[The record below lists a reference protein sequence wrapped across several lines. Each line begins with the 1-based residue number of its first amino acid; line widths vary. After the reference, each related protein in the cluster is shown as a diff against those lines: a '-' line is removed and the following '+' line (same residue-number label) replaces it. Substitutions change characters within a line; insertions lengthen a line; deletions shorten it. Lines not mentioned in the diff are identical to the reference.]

1 MNRSLVGGII
11 IATLLA
17 GIGINQWT
25 AAKHRTW
32 LMNAS
37 QSALEQY
44 VSTHPADVTAKV
56 RLAQLNVANKDAR
69 GIEMLKA
76 AADASPGDEA
86 VWFAYVDA
94 LLDPNEAMA
103 QLDKYFEVLPDSTKL
118 RIAKARRLA
127 ELGDP
132 NGALSL
138 ADEVIRVSGKNADIL
153 RVRADAFM
161 LLRRVNE
168 ASDALHAAI
177 ELDDRAELRL
187 LFAMTLVPQQRYR
200 ELRDACLPIVAKG
213 DAGIA
218 EGHAVRARLYLAGAA
233 LNLATPVD
241 DIQKAT
247 TDLEDIAQK
256 TNFLEP
262 QEQFLPYYFLGECYL
277 RAGKVAAAVRVLQ
290 QAVSMAPQFPASL
303 YSLARAVQAFKD
315 DATAVLLFKRHAKLT
330 SLLSE
335 IDSLSTRAQ
344 EKPDE
349 SSYKTR
355 LTAAQVS
362 LIRLLKEPLPTG
374 AGN

>member
-1 MNRSLVGGII
+1 MNRALICGIV
-11 IATLLA
+11 AACLLA

-25 AAKHRTW
+25 VAKHRTW
-32 LMNAS
+32 LQNAS
-37 QSALEQY
+37 QSALDQY
-44 VSTHPADVTAKV
+44 VPSHPDDIPAKV
-56 RLAQLNVANKDAR
+56 RLAQMHVANKDAR

-86 VWFAYVDA
+86 IWFAYVDA
-94 LLDPNEAMA
+94 LIDPSEVMA

-118 RIAKARRLA
+118 RTAKARRLA

-138 ADEVIRVSGKNADIL
+138 VDELIKVSGKNADLL

-168 ASDALHAAI
+168 ASDALQAAI
-177 ELDDRAELRL
+177 KLDDRAELRL
-187 LFAMTLVPQQRYR
+187 LLAMTLVPQQRYR

-241 DIQKAT
+241 DIQKT
-247 TDLEDIAQK
+247 TTSLEDIVQK

-277 RAGKVAAAVRVLQ
+277 RAGKVSDARRVLQ
-290 QAVSMAPQFPASL
+290 QAVKMAPQFPAAL
-303 YSLARAVQAFKD
+303 YSLARAVQASKD
-315 DATAVLLFKRHAKLT
+315 EATAALLFKRHANLT

-335 IDSLSTRAQ
+335 IDSLSTRLQ
-344 EKPDE
+344 EKPSDAVLA
-349 SSYKTR
+349 KR
-355 LTAAQVS
+355 LTDVQD
-362 LIRLLKEPLPTG
+362 RMDNLLKQPLPKL

>member
-1 MNRSLVGGII
+1 MNRALICGIV
-11 IATLLA
+11 AACLLA

-25 AAKHRTW
+25 VAKHRTW
-32 LMNAS
+32 LQNAS
-37 QSALEQY
+37 QSALDQY
-44 VSTHPADVTAKV
+44 VPSHPDDIPAKV
-56 RLAQLNVANKDAR
+56 RLAQMHVANKDAR

-86 VWFAYVDA
+86 IWFAYVDA
-94 LLDPNEAMA
+94 LIDPSEVMA
-103 QLDKYFEVLPDSTKL
+103 QLDKSFEVLPDSTKL
-118 RIAKARRLA
+118 RTAKARRLA

-138 ADEVIRVSGKNADIL
+138 VDELIKVSGKNADLL

-168 ASDALHAAI
+168 ASDALQAAI
-177 ELDDRAELRL
+177 KLDDRAELRL
-187 LFAMTLVPQQRYR
+187 LLAMTLVPQQRYR

-241 DIQKAT
+241 DIQKT
-247 TDLEDIAQK
+247 TTSLEDIVQK

-277 RAGKVAAAVRVLQ
+277 RAGKVSDARRVLQ
-290 QAVSMAPQFPASL
+290 QAVNMAPQFPAAL
-303 YSLARAVQAFKD
+303 YSLARAVQASKD
-315 DATAVLLFKRHAKLT
+315 EATAALLFKRHAKLT

-349 SSYKTR
+349 GSYKTR

-362 LIRLLKEPLPTG
+362 LIKLLKAPLPTG
-374 AGN
+374 TGN

>member
-1 MNRSLVGGII
+1 MNRALIGGIVAACLVGGV
-11 IATLLA
+11 
-17 GIGINQWT
+17 GINQWNT
-25 AAKHRTW
+25 AKHRTW
-32 LMNAS
+32 LLNAS
-37 QSALEQY
+37 QSALDQY
-44 VSTHPADVTAKV
+44 VPSHPDDIPAKI
-56 RLAQLNVANKDAR
+56 RLAQMLVANKDAR

-76 AADASPGDEA
+76 AADAPSEDEA
-86 VWFAYVDA
+86 IWFAYVDA
-94 LLDPNEAMA
+94 LIDPSEAMA
-103 QLDKYFEVLPDSTKL
+103 QLDKYFQVLPDSTKL
-118 RIAKARRLA
+118 RTAKARRMV

-138 ADEVIRVSGKNADIL
+138 TDELIKVSGKNADIL

-168 ASDALHAAI
+168 ASDTLQAAI

-187 LFAMTLVPQQRYR
+187 LLAMTLVPQQRYR
-200 ELRDACLPIVAKG
+200 ELRDVCLPIVVKG

-241 DIQKAT
+241 DIQKTT
-247 TDLEDIAQK
+247 TDLEDIVQN

-277 RAGKVAAAVRVLQ
+277 RGGKVAPSIRVLN
-290 QAVSMAPQFPASL
+290 QAVTMAPQFPAAL
-303 YSLARAVQAFKD
+303 YSLARAVQASKD
-315 DATAVLLFKRHAKLT
+315 EAMAALLFKRHAQLT

-335 IDSLSTRAQ
+335 MDSLSTRIQ
-344 EKPDE
+344 EKPSDAVLA
-349 SSYKTR
+349 KR
-355 LTAAQVS
+355 LTDVQDS
-362 LIRLLKEPLPTG
+362 LDNLLKQPLPKL

>member
-1 MNRSLVGGII
+1 MNRALIGGLV
-11 IATLLA
+11 AACLLT
-17 GIGINQWT
+17 GIGVNQWT
-25 AAKHRTW
+25 VAKHRTW
-32 LMNAS
+32 LQNAS
-37 QSALEQY
+37 QSALDQY
-44 VSTHPADVTAKV
+44 VPSHPDDIPAKV
-56 RLAQLNVANKDAR
+56 RLAQMHVANKDAR

-86 VWFAYVDA
+86 IWFAYVDA
-94 LLDPNEAMA
+94 LIDPSEVMA

-118 RIAKARRLA
+118 RTAKARRLA

-138 ADEVIRVSGKNADIL
+138 VDELIKVSGKNADLL

-168 ASDALHAAI
+168 ASDALQAAI
-177 ELDDRAELRL
+177 KLDDRAELRL
-187 LFAMTLVPQQRYR
+187 LLAMTLVPQQRYR

-241 DIQKAT
+241 DIQKT
-247 TDLEDIAQK
+247 TTSLEDIVQK

-277 RAGKVAAAVRVLQ
+277 RAGKVSDARRVLQ
-290 QAVSMAPQFPASL
+290 QAVNMAPQFPAAL
-303 YSLARAVQAFKD
+303 YSLARAVQASKD
-315 DATAVLLFKRHAKLT
+315 EATAALLFKRHATLT

-349 SSYKTR
+349 GSYKTR

-362 LIRLLKEPLPTG
+362 LIKLLKAPLPTG
-374 AGN
+374 TGN

>member
-1 MNRSLVGGII
+1 MNRALIGGIV
-11 IATLLA
+11 AACLLT
-17 GIGINQWT
+17 GIGVNQWT
-25 AAKHRTW
+25 VAKHRTW
-32 LMNAS
+32 LLNAS
-37 QSALEQY
+37 QADLDKY
-44 VSTHPADVTAKV
+44 VPSHPDDSPAKV
-56 RLAQLNVANKDAR
+56 RLGQINVANKDPR
-69 GIEMLKA
+69 GIEILKA

-86 VWFAYVDA
+86 IWFAYVDA
-94 LLDPNEAMA
+94 LIDPSEAMA

-118 RIAKARRLA
+118 RTAKARRLA

-138 ADEVIRVSGKNADIL
+138 ADELIKASGKNADIL

-168 ASDALHAAI
+168 ASDALKAAI
-177 ELDDRAELRL
+177 KLDDRAEIRL
-187 LFAMTLVPQQRYR
+187 LLAMTLVPQQRYR
-200 ELRDACLPIVAKG
+200 ELRDICLPIVAKG
-213 DAGIA
+213 DVGIA

-247 TDLEDIAQK
+247 SDLEDIVQK

-277 RAGKVAAAVRVLQ
+277 RAGKFAAAVRVLQ
-290 QAVSMAPQFPASL
+290 QAVNMAPQFPAAL
-303 YSLARAVQAFKD
+303 YSLARAVQASKD
-315 DATAVLLFKRHAKLT
+315 EATAALLFKRHAKLT

-335 IDSLSTRAQ
+335 IDSLSTRLQ
-344 EKPDE
+344 EKPSDAVLA
-349 SSYKTR
+349 KR
-355 LTAAQVS
+355 LTDVQDS
-362 LIRLLKEPLPTG
+362 LDNLLKQPLPKL

>member
-1 MNRSLVGGII
+1 MNRALIGGTV
-11 IATLLA
+11 AACLLA
-17 GIGINQWT
+17 GVGINQWT

-32 LMNAS
+32 LMHAS

-44 VSTHPADVTAKV
+44 VPTHPADITAKV

-94 LLDPNEAMA
+94 LLDPNEAMV
-103 QLDKYFEVLPDSTKL
+103 QLDTYLKALPDSTKL
-118 RIAKARRLA
+118 RAAKARRLA

-138 ADEVIRVSGKNADIL
+138 TDELTKVSGKDPDVL
-153 RVRADAFM
+153 RARADALM

-168 ASDALHAAI
+168 ASDALKAAI
-177 ELDDRAELRL
+177 KLDDRAEFRL
-187 LFAMTLVPQQRYR
+187 LLAMTLVPQQRYR
-200 ELRDACLPIVAKG
+200 ELRDVCLPIVLHG
-213 DAGIA
+213 DAGIS
-218 EGHAVRARLYLAGAA
+218 EGQSVRAKLYLAGAA
-233 LNLATPVD
+233 LNLATHVD
-241 DIQKAT
+241 DIQKT
-247 TDLEDIAQK
+247 TTELEEIAQK

-277 RAGKVAAAVRVLQ
+277 RTGKVADARRTLYK
-290 QAVSMAPQFPASL
+290 AVSMAPQFPAAL
-303 YSLARAVQAFKD
+303 YSLARAVQVSKD
-315 DATAVLLFKRHAKLT
+315 ESAASVLFKRHADLT

-344 EKPDE
+344 EKPDDTGLV
-349 SSYKTR
+349 KQLTR
-355 LTAAQVS
+355 TQEQLN
-362 LIRLLKEPLPTG
+362 RLVQQPLP
-374 AGN
+374 AVPKN

>member
-1 MNRSLVGGII
+1 MNRALIGGIV
-11 IATLLA
+11 AACLLT
-17 GIGINQWT
+17 GIGVNQWT
-25 AAKHRTW
+25 VAKHRTW
-32 LMNAS
+32 LLNAS
-37 QSALEQY
+37 QSALDQY
-44 VSTHPADVTAKV
+44 VPSHPDDIPAKV
-56 RLAQLNVANKDAR
+56 RLAQMHVANKDAR

-86 VWFAYVDA
+86 IWFAYVDA
-94 LLDPNEAMA
+94 LIDPSEVMA
-103 QLDKYFEVLPDSTKL
+103 QLDKYFEVLPDSPKL
-118 RIAKARRLA
+118 RTAKARRLA

-138 ADEVIRVSGKNADIL
+138 VDELIKVSGKNADLL

-168 ASDALHAAI
+168 ASDALQAAI
-177 ELDDRAELRL
+177 KLDDRAELRL
-187 LFAMTLVPQQRYR
+187 LLAMTLVPQQRYR
-200 ELRDACLPIVAKG
+200 ELRDVCLPIVAKG

-241 DIQKAT
+241 DIKKAT
-247 TDLEDIAQK
+247 NDLEDIVQK

-277 RAGKVAAAVRVLQ
+277 RAGKVADARRVLQ
-290 QAVSMAPQFPASL
+290 QAVNMAPQFPAAL
-303 YSLARAVQAFKD
+303 YSLARAVQASKD
-315 DATAVLLFKRHAKLT
+315 EATAALLFKRHAKLT

-349 SSYKTR
+349 GSYKTR
-355 LTAAQVS
+355 LTGAQVN
-362 LIRLLKEPLPTG
+362 LIRLLKAPLPSGTG
-374 AGN
+374 N

>member
-1 MNRSLVGGII
+1 MNRALIGGIV
-11 IATLLA
+11 AACLLA

-25 AAKHRTW
+25 FAKHRTW
-32 LMNAS
+32 LLNAS
-37 QSALEQY
+37 QSALDQY
-44 VSTHPADVTAKV
+44 VPSHPDDIPAKV
-56 RLAQLNVANKDAR
+56 RLAQMHVADKDAR

-86 VWFAYVDA
+86 IWFAYVDA
-94 LLDPNEAMA
+94 LIDPSEVMA

-118 RIAKARRLA
+118 RTAKARRLA

-138 ADEVIRVSGKNADIL
+138 ADELIKVSGKSADLL

-168 ASDALHAAI
+168 ASDALQAAI
-177 ELDDRAELRL
+177 KLDDRAELRL
-187 LFAMTLVPQQRYR
+187 LLAMTLVPQQRYR

-241 DIQKAT
+241 DIQKT
-247 TDLEDIAQK
+247 TTSLEDIVQK

-277 RAGKVAAAVRVLQ
+277 RAGKVSDARRVLQ
-290 QAVSMAPQFPASL
+290 QAVNMAPQFPAAL
-303 YSLARAVQAFKD
+303 YSLARAVQASKD
-315 DATAVLLFKRHAKLT
+315 EATAALLFKRHATLT

-349 SSYKTR
+349 GSYKTR

-362 LIRLLKEPLPTG
+362 LIRLLKAPLPTG
-374 AGN
+374 TGN

>member
-1 MNRSLVGGII
+1 MNRALIGGLV
-11 IATLLA
+11 AACLLA

-25 AAKHRTW
+25 VAKHRTW
-32 LMNAS
+32 LLNAS
-37 QSALEQY
+37 QSALDQY
-44 VSTHPADVTAKV
+44 VPSHPDDIPAKV
-56 RLAQLNVANKDAR
+56 RLAQMHVANKDAR

-86 VWFAYVDA
+86 IWFAYVDA
-94 LLDPNEAMA
+94 LIDPSEVMA

-118 RIAKARRLA
+118 RTAKARRLA

-138 ADEVIRVSGKNADIL
+138 ADELIKVSGKNADLL

-168 ASDALHAAI
+168 ASDALQAAI
-177 ELDDRAELRL
+177 KLDDRAELRL
-187 LFAMTLVPQQRYR
+187 LLAMTLVPQQRYR
-200 ELRDACLPIVAKG
+200 ELRDVCLPIVAKG

-247 TDLEDIAQK
+247 NDLEDIAQK

-277 RAGKVAAAVRVLQ
+277 RTGKVSDARRVLQ
-290 QAVSMAPQFPASL
+290 QAVNMAPQFPAAL
-303 YSLARAVQAFKD
+303 YSLARAVQASKD
-315 DATAVLLFKRHAKLT
+315 EATAALLFKRHATLT

-349 SSYKTR
+349 GSYKTR
-355 LTAAQVS
+355 LTGAQVN
-362 LIRLLKEPLPTG
+362 LIRLLKAPLPTG
-374 AGN
+374 TGN